1 MMNRVNKH
9 GLVKQGIPVG
19 RHAMNRVF
27 IVVVVCSMVGLVF
40 DNYLFDQFAPFP
52 ADIFLFDTLDLV
64 VGDLYRED
72 TERTREHKNTK
83 ELVGEIDNVHCW
95 IGFVGLAKDILYD
108 NPYKKFSILFMKLPD
123 GRTDGQ
129 TDSNRP
135 APFAPTRA

>member
-1 MMNRVNKH
+1 MNRVNKH

-19 RHAMNRVF
+19 RYAMNRVF
-27 IVVVVCSMVGLVF
+27 IVVVICGMVGLVF
-40 DNYLFDQFAPFP
+40 DNHLFDQFAPFP

-95 IGFVGLAKDILYD
+95 VGLVLLAWQKIYCMTIHIKSFQFYL
-108 NPYKKFSILFMKLPD
+108 
-123 GRTDGQ
+123 
-129 TDSNRP
+129 
-135 APFAPTRA
+135 